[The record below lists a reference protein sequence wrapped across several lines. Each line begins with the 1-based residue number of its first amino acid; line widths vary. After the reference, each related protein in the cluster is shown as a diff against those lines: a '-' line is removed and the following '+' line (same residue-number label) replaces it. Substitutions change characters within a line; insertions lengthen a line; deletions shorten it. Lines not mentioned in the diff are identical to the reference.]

1 MSLGDPKR
9 GGLTGFSPTIANLA
23 ILDTSKDGLTIQ
35 AEVNFTN
42 PTNYSATV
50 PYVDIMIL
58 TNGTKLG
65 HATARNVV
73 VVPGKN
79 EGIVVQAVWQ
89 PGVAGGAEGLV
100 VGREMLSQWISGFNT
115 TLSLRTH
122 AGTFPAQPAIGRAL
136 SSFTIT
142 FPTPHLSSP
151 KEPDDD
157 EPKDPNDP
165 SDPPPKD
172 KEKPHF
178 IQEATMHLFSS
189 TASFVL
195 LSPLAKSTLYITRI
209 NATAFYK
216 EDDVGKILYELP
228 FAVPPGL
235 SETPRLPV
243 DWSLGS
249 VGYEAVRKALGGELR
264 LSARADVGIR
274 IGLYGVE
281 IWFLGGGIGAKVRL

>member
-1 MSLGDPKR
+1 
-9 GGLTGFSPTIANLA
+9 
-23 ILDTSKDGLTIQ
+23 
-35 AEVNFTN
+35 
-42 PTNYSATV
+42 
-50 PYVDIMIL
+50 MIL

-65 HATARNVV
+65 HATAKNVT

-79 EGIVVQAVWQ
+79 KGIVVQAVWQ

-115 TLSLRTH
+115 TISLQTH

-136 SSFTIT
+136 SSFNIT
-142 FPTPHLSSP
+142 FPTPRLSSP
-151 KEPDDD
+151 KKPDDD
-157 EPKDPNDP
+157 DDPKDPDSPP
-165 SDPPPKD
+165 SKD
-172 KEKPHF
+172 IDKPHF

-189 TASFVL
+189 TASFIL
-195 LSPLAKSTLYITRI
+195 LSPLTTSTMYITRI

-216 EDDVGKILYELP
+216 EDDVGRILYELP

-243 DWSLGS
+243 DWDLGS
-249 VGYEAVRKALGGELR
+249 VGYEAVRKALGGELK

-274 IGLYGVE
+274 IGMYGVE
-281 IWFLGGGIGAKVRL
+281 VWFLGGGIGAKVRI